1 MNVWVELKL
10 EKSNKYFEPWFKAN
24 VKWEKLPDARYEYC
38 GGDIYDKLIQA
49 LAVLGKPL
57 VRSEKGAG
65 YNKGITQFDVH
76 ANTKLGKELIRRLDT
91 NLDVNTVEV
100 CCTISNLRDLL
111 DRKVN
116 QIVFG
121 YDVTT
126 FYPLPT
132 KLSEPVLR
140 YCANDVIETSKL
152 MSTFYDPTKVLTEPN
167 ADQSEPKRVIFNK
180 PYTIVIWK
188 DGTKTMVKCD
198 EEDTY
203 DKEKG
208 LALCYV
214 KKMFGNNG
222 KYYDIFKKFIDE

>member
-10 EKSNKYFEPWFKAN
+10 EKSNKYLEPWFKAS
-24 VKWEKLPDARYEYC
+24 VEWEKLSETLYENC
-38 GGDIYDKLIQA
+38 EGDIYNKLIQA
-49 LAVLGKPL
+49 LAVLGKPF
-57 VRSEKGAG
+57 VTTAERVSC
-65 YNKGITQFDVH
+65 NKGITHFDIF

-111 DRKVN
+111 DRQVKE
-116 QIVFG
+116 IIFG
-121 YDVTT
+121 YDVAHFHT
-126 FYPLPT
+126 FKLQLP
-132 KLSEPVLR
+132 EPELR
-140 YCANDVIETSKL
+140 YVNDVIEI
-152 MSTFYDPTKVLTEPN
+152 STFYDPNKVITCTPN
-167 ADQSEPKRVIFNK
+167 PDQSEPKRVIFNK

-198 EEDTY
+198 EEDVY

-214 KKMFGNNG
+214 KKMFGNKG